1 MTLRARL
8 TLWYAA
14 VLAGVLVLFGAA
26 VYFMLSVSMTRQI
39 EQTLERTADD
49 ILRASQRSLGG
60 ITLLPPLDLTANV
73 YVEAFNAAG
82 TLVDMSANLTA
93 IDKAFDPSQL
103 TSSVRTFSTVQFGDV
118 PFRVLT
124 VPIVVP
130 PGERVIGYLQ
140 LASSLETVVQAR
152 DMLLLLLIVGG
163 VLAVGAAALVG
174 GATASTALRP
184 LNQVTKTALQIT
196 RADDLSRRIPAGG
209 QENDEVGRLVLAFNE
224 SLERLESLFE
234 TQRRFLADVSH
245 ELRTPLT
252 SIRGNVDLIRR
263 MGKPDPESLD
273 AITSE
278 VDRMTRM
285 VQDLLLLA
293 QAETGKLPLARVV
306 VELDTLMLEVYHQAK
321 MLAQER
327 VEVRIGRE
335 DQARV
340 LGDRDRLKQVL
351 LNLVGNALEYTP
363 PGGRVTLALS
373 CVEDWARLTVTDTGP
388 GIPQEELPHIFER
401 FYRIDRSR
409 RRTSV
414 GGAGLGLSIAYWITR
429 SHQGRIE
436 VASEVG
442 KGSTFSIWLPLH
454 RDNPVAGDHLERA
467 HPLSDPVESEG
478 GLRTR

>member
-26 VYFMLSVSMTRQI
+26 VYVMLSASMTRQI

-49 ILRASQRSLGG
+49 ILRASQRSVGG

-73 YVEAFNAAG
+73 YVEAFDSEG
-82 TLVDMSANLTA
+82 TLVDLSANLTT
-93 IDKAFDPSQL
+93 IDQAFDPSQL
-103 TSSVRTFSTVQFGDV
+103 NTRVRTFSNGQVGQV
-118 PFRVLT
+118 HLRVLT

-152 DMLLLLLIVGG
+152 DLLLLLLIVGG
-163 VLAVGAAALVG
+163 ILAVGAAALVG
-174 GATASTALRP
+174 GATASAALRP
-184 LNQVTKTALQIT
+184 LDQVTETALQIT
-196 RADDLSRRIPAGG
+196 RADDLSRRIPRFGRA
-209 QENDEVGRLVLAFNE
+209 NDEVGRLIQAFNE
-224 SLERLESLFE
+224 SLERLENLFE

-263 MGKPDPESLD
+263 MGKPDAESLD

-293 QAETGKLPLARVV
+293 QAETGKLPLASAV
-306 VELDTLMLEVYHQAK
+306 VELDTLMLEVYQQAK
-321 MLAQER
+321 MLAQEK
-327 VEVRIGRE
+327 VEVHLGRE

-351 LNLVGNALEYTP
+351 LNLVGNALEHTP

-373 CVEDWARLTVTDTGP
+373 CVEDWARLTVTDTGA
-388 GIPQEELPHIFER
+388 GIPQDELPHIFER

-409 RRTSV
+409 RRTAA

-429 SHQGRIE
+429 SHHGRLE
-436 VASEVG
+436 VATEVG

-454 RDNPVAGDHLERA
+454 GATPAGTSAGRFTQLGEA
-467 HPLSDPVESEG
+467 LESESW
-478 GLRTR
+478 LRTR

>member
-14 VLAGVLVLFGAA
+14 VLAGVLILFGGA
-26 VYFMLSVSMTRQI
+26 VYVILSVSMTRQI

-49 ILRASQRSLGG
+49 ILRASQRSVGG

-73 YVEAFNAAG
+73 YVEVFGADGA
-82 TLVDMSANLTA
+82 LVDMSANLSASQTS
-93 IDKAFDPSQL
+93 FDSAQL
-103 TSSVRTFSTVQFGDV
+103 TAKVRTFSNAQAGQVHL
-118 PFRVLT
+118 RVLT

-130 PGERVIGYLQ
+130 PGERIIGYLQ

-152 DMLLLLLIVGG
+152 EMLLLLLITGG
-163 VLAVGAAALVG
+163 MLAVVAAALVG
-174 GATASTALRP
+174 GATASAALRP
-184 LNQVTKTALQIT
+184 LDQVTETALQIT
-196 RADDLSRRIPAGG
+196 RADDLSRRIPRSGPA
-209 QENDEVGRLVLAFNE
+209 NDEVGRLILAFNE
-224 SLERLESLFE
+224 SLERLEHLFE

-293 QAETGKLPLARVV
+293 QAETGKLPLASAV
-306 VELDTLMLEVYHQAK
+306 VELDTLMLEVYQQAK
-321 MLAQER
+321 ILAQDK
-327 VEVRIGRE
+327 VAVHIGRE

-373 CVEDWARLTVTDTGP
+373 CVEDWARLTVSDTGP
-388 GIPQEELPHIFER
+388 GIPQDELPHIFER

-409 RRTSV
+409 RRTAA
-414 GGAGLGLSIAYWITR
+414 GGAGLGLSIAYWIIR
-429 SHQGRIE
+429 SHQGRLE

-442 KGSTFSIWLPLH
+442 RGSTFSMWLPLH
-454 RDNPVAGDHLERA
+454 MTRPPAMADVRPSPAREARELEGRQ
-467 HPLSDPVESEG
+467 
-478 GLRTR
+478 RTR

>member
-14 VLAGVLVLFGAA
+14 VLAGVLVLFGTA

-39 EQTLERTADD
+39 EQALERTADD
-49 ILRASQRSLGG
+49 ILRASQRNLGG
-60 ITLLPPLDLTANV
+60 FTVLPPLDLTANV
-73 YVEAFNAAG
+73 YVEAFNASG
-82 TLVDMSANLTA
+82 TLVDRSANLTTMGQ
-93 IDKAFDPSQL
+93 AFDPTEL
-103 TSSVRTFSTVQFGDV
+103 KATVRTFSSVEVGSV
-118 PFRVLT
+118 RFRVLT
-124 VPIVVP
+124 VPILVP
-130 PGERVIGYLQ
+130 PDQTIIGYLQ
-140 LASSLETVVQAR
+140 LASSMETVVQAR

-163 VLAVGAAALVG
+163 VLAVAAAALVG
-174 GATASTALRP
+174 GATARAALRP
-184 LNQVTKTALQIT
+184 LNQVTETALQIT
-196 RADDLSRRIPAGG
+196 RADDLSRRIPQAA
-209 QENDEVGRLVLAFNE
+209 QPSDEVGRLIQAFNE

-234 TQRRFLADVSH
+234 AQRRFLADVSH

-263 MGKPDPESLD
+263 MGRPDPESLD

-293 QAETGKLPLARVV
+293 QAESGKLPLARDL
-306 VELDTLMLEVYHQAK
+306 VELDTLMLEVYQQAK
-321 MLAQER
+321 ILAQGK
-327 VEVRIGRE
+327 VEMRIGRE

-373 CVEDWARLTVTDTGP
+373 CVADWARLTVTDTGP
-388 GIPQEELPHIFER
+388 GIPQEDLPHIFER

-409 RRTSV
+409 RRTAT

-429 SHQGRIE
+429 SHQGRLE
-436 VASEVG
+436 VASDVG
-442 KGSTFSIWLPLH
+442 NGSTFSIWLPLH
-454 RDNPVAGDHLERA
+454 NDLRLAGSTGRATQMRDT
-467 HPLSDPVESEG
+467 VENDSALG
-478 GLRTR
+478 S